1 MAADTNIFGGKN
13 ARSIYAPMSE
23 TEQELISRLVAA
35 RELNVIIHG
44 WGHMIGPPCVFGD
57 SILSVLV
64 TMTLDAPEV
73 PIPVSF
79 LDLELRTQSGVFLFK
94 DRQPTIYNN
103 SPMMMGAGMEFQFSW
118 DIAIR
123 RIDPQTL
130 KSLMPGAVGLTSRFT
145 DKDTGDLTLTGNQKM
160 TAQQKNVIRIM
171 KAGEDKIRKA
181 SAAEVTKAVGI
192 AARNGFKV

>member
-1 MAADTNIFGGKN
+1 MPDTNIFGGKN
-13 ARSIYAPMSE
+13 SKSVYAPMSE
-23 TEQELISRLVAA
+23 TEQELISRLVQA

-79 LDLELRTQSGVFLFK
+79 LDLELRTQSGVFLFRDK
-94 DRQPTIYNN
+94 QPTIYNN
-103 SPMMMGAGMEFQFSW
+103 APIMMGAGTEFQFSW

-123 RIDPQTL
+123 RIDPKTL
-130 KSLMPGAVGLTSRFT
+130 KELMPGVTGLTSRFT
-145 DKDTGDLTLTGNQKM
+145 DKDTGDLTLTGNQKF
-160 TAQQKNVIRIM
+160 TERQKRVIQLM
-171 KAGEDKIRKA
+171 KEGEDKVRKA
-181 SAAEVTKAVGI
+181 SKAEVAKAIGV

>member
-1 MAADTNIFGGKN
+1 MSDVNIFGGKN
-13 ARSIYAPMSE
+13 AKSVYAPMSE

-35 RELNVIIHG
+35 RELNVLILD

-64 TMTLDAPEV
+64 SMNLTAPEV

-79 LDLELRTQSGVFLFK
+79 LDLELRTQSGVFLFR
-94 DRQPTIYNN
+94 DRQPTIFNGA
-103 SPMMMGAGMEFQFSW
+103 PLLLGAGVDFQFSW

-130 KSLMPGAVGLTSRFT
+130 KALMPGALGLTSRFT
-145 DKDTGDLTLTGNQKM
+145 DKDTGDLTLEGNQKLSSK
-160 TAQQKNVIRIM
+160 QRNLLKLM

-181 SAAEVTKAVGI
+181 SSAEVAKAVGI